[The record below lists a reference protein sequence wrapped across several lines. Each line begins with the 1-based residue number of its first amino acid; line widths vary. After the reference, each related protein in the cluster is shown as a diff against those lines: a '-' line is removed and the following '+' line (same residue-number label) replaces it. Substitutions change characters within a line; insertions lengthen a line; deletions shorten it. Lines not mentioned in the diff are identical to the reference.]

1 MGFLCVDGKDA
12 DKIQYF
18 GPDYELDVRPS
29 NMDNANTKEYLEKIR
44 TQVVENL
51 KRTAFAPSVQ
61 MTDVPPHP
69 LVAGIDDEADAIL
82 DDLDEDENKDK
93 RVTQR
98 RFDQY
103 VERPGELSDSEE
115 EEEAAANG
123 VRRQPDPLKRRN
135 QINYKHLDIGD
146 SGVESGLATPREASS
161 AADEELDTTG
171 DAKMTEAPDAETEA
185 PRSPSPA
192 EPPSRT
198 EEASAPDN
206 TEMVVDTQGEEEAAA
221 PALFAPVSQQPS
233 PKPDEDTAMEDAQAP
248 APEPEKLEDTV
259 PSERPQEETKPAEE
273 TLAAE
278 KVPETTA
285 PEPLSPPKVPSP
297 PKEVSAPVEEEK
309 ANQTEAA
316 EPSKPAETTTELAET
331 KEKTPEAPQPKTS
344 ETAAPEPPK
353 GTEEAGETKT
363 SEATDTNNANDETKE
378 TPSAP
383 SERKPEEPAK
393 NQE

>member
-1 MGFLCVDGKDA
+1 
-12 DKIQYF
+12 
-18 GPDYELDVRPS
+18 
-29 NMDNANTKEYLEKIR
+29 MDNANTKEYLEKIR

-135 QINYKHLDIGD
+135 RINYKHLDIGD

-161 AADEELDTTG
+161 VADEELDTTG
-171 DAKMTEAPDAETEA
+171 DAKMTEAPEAETEA

-206 TEMVVDTQGEEEAAA
+206 TEMVVDTQEEGEAAA
-221 PALFAPVSQQPS
+221 PALSAPVSQQLS

-248 APEPEKLEDTV
+248 APKPEKPEDTV
-259 PSERPQEETKPAEE
+259 PSEKPQEETKPAEE
-273 TLAAE
+273 APAAE
-278 KVPETTA
+278 KAPETTA
-285 PEPLSPPKVPSP
+285 PEPLSPPKAPSP
-297 PKEVSAPVEEEK
+297 PKEVSAPIFEEEK
-309 ANQTEAA
+309 ANQLEAA
-316 EPSKPAETTTELAET
+316 EAPKPAERTTESAET
-331 KEKTPEAPQPKTS
+331 KAKTAEAPKPEAS
-344 ETAAPEPPK
+344 ETAASEAFK
-353 GTEEAGETKT
+353 ETEEAGETRT
-363 SEATDTNNANDETKE
+363 TETTDANNANETKE

-383 SERKPEEPAK
+383 SEQKPEEPTK
-393 NQE
+393 TQE